1 MAGQCCDNCV
11 YSICDPE
18 LVRRWLWMR
27 EPIVPRCANHPMW
40 PSQLHDVP
48 GVPCRNYRPK
58 PVLPQGDAVRM
69 IPLGDGFYAYVDAAD
84 YDELSRYTWHLN
96 NGYASRREKGR
107 RIYMHTDIMHPP
119 KGKVVD
125 HFDGNKTNNC
135 RLNLRV
141 CTQAENLRNQRKR
154 HGARSRFKGVI
165 YCEEH
170 RKWCARCRF
179 EGRTYTLGYYDDEA
193 EAARAY
199 DRKAAELFGEFAR
212 LNFPEEWPPQR
223 RAQVYAQ
230 RDAAKTEG
238 KKVGRKEGKRA
249 TARREKA
256 VGSSKKAEGR
266 TPAAKPPA
274 IRTKDGPKA
283 TRRKTKGRRREDSA
297 KIINRKSSI
306 INPKGTPGRR
316 VRRCTTKAKDGAKA
330 TRRKT

>member
-1 MAGQCCDNCV
+1 MGV
-11 YSICDPE
+11 
-18 LVRRWLWMR
+18 
-27 EPIVPRCANHPMW
+27 PIVPRCANHPMW

-69 IPLGDGFYAYVDAAD
+69 IPLGDGFYAYVDAVD
-84 YDELSRYTWHLN
+84 YEWLSRHTWHHS
-96 NGYASRREKGR
+96 NGYAFRWEKGR
-107 RIYMHTDIMHPP
+107 RIYMHSDIMQPP
-119 KGKVVD
+119 NGKLAD
-125 HFDGNKTNNC
+125 HFDSNRANNC
-135 RLNLRV
+135 RSNLRV

-154 HGARSRFKGVI
+154 HGARSRFKGVF
-165 YCEEH
+165 YDV
-170 RKWCARCRF
+170 RFGKWFAQCRL
-179 EGRTYTLGYYDDEA
+179 EGKRHWRGYFDDES

-199 DRKAAELFGEFAR
+199 DQMAVELFGEFAR

-223 RAQVYAQ
+223 RAEVYAQ
-230 RDAAKTEG
+230 RDAAKMEG

-249 TARREKA
+249 AARREKA

-306 INPKGTPGRR
+306 INPKGTPGRGGQ
-316 VRRCTTKAKDGAKA
+316 RRTTKAKDVAKA
-330 TRRKT
+330 IHRKTKGRKVLQ